1 MKNGGISPSPWY
13 ADPTFGR
20 QVVLGA
26 DGIQVADCSIHH
38 RRRSFHENRANAR
51 LISAAPEMAA
61 SIEDALAD
69 ALYIDGSD
77 RISISRAHFDNL
89 NFAIRKARAV

>member
-1 MKNGGISPSPWY
+1 MKNGGISPSPWH
-13 ADPTFGR
+13 ADPTFDH

-26 DGIQVADCSIHH
+26 DRIMVADCSIHH
-38 RRRSFHENRANAR
+38 RRRSIHENRANAR

-61 SIEDALAD
+61 SIEDAL
-69 ALYIDGSD
+69 YIDGSD

-89 NFAIRKARAV
+89 NFSIRKARAV